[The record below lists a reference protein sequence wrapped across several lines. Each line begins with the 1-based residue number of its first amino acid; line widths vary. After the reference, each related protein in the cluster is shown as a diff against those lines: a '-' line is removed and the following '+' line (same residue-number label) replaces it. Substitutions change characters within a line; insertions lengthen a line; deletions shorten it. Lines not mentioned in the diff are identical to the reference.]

1 MCSPTHNLTNIFH
14 ALHFITCHQSL
25 RKVGVNDDGIAEII
39 AEVDKDGNGTI
50 DYNEFCLM
58 MRNL

>member
-1 MCSPTHNLTNIFH
+1 M
-14 ALHFITCHQSL
+14 
-25 RKVGVNDDGIAEII
+25 GVNDDGIAEII

>member
-1 MCSPTHNLTNIFH
+1 MGLTHHTRAPLLL
-14 ALHFITCHQSL
+14 ALALQSL
-25 RKVGVNDDGIAEII
+25 NKLGLSDEGIVEII
-39 AEVDKDGNGTI
+39 KEVDKDGNGTI

>member
-1 MCSPTHNLTNIFH
+1 MHLVNRL
-14 ALHFITCHQSL
+14 QSL
-25 RKVGVNDDGIAEII
+25 NKLGCTDHGILEII
-39 AEVDKDGNGTI
+39 KEVDKDGNGTI